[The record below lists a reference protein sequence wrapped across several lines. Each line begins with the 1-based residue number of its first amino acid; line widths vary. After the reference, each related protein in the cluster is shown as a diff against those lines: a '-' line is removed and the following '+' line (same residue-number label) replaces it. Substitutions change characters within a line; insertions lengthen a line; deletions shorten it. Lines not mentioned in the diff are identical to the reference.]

1 LGPFFWGVE
10 TAEERVAGHYKKFLL
25 ARKEQEAPW
34 AQVLWTQIQAVQ
46 NALQALETKEQELRT
61 SPLHAMQTLIQHVVE
76 SNLPPSDP
84 HLTIATCIISR
95 KADVPC
101 VMIRGKGRGSMP
113 FHVSSRFVP
122 FLYDLWIVHKMDVL
136 IKTFSRQSLDA
147 YDPDGQRTMAEIA
160 ALFETLRR
168 EDVRALSGYFYAA
181 YQHVY
186 HSILTALQNAV

>member
-1 LGPFFWGVE
+1 M
-10 TAEERVAGHYKKFLL
+10 L

-34 AQVLWTQIQAVQ
+34 AQALWAQIHAVQ
-46 NALQALETKEQELRT
+46 TALQELEAKEQELRA
-61 SPLHAMQTLIQHVVE
+61 SPLHTMQTLIQHVIE

-113 FHVSSRFVP
+113 FYVSSRFVP
-122 FLYDLWIVHKMDVL
+122 FLYDLWIIHKMDVL

-160 ALFETLRR
+160 SLFETLRR
-168 EDVRALSGYFYAA
+168 DDVRALSGYFYAA

-186 HSILTALQNAV
+186 RSIATALPHVSAP

>member
-1 LGPFFWGVE
+1 MMLMRRCAN
-10 TAEERVAGHYKKFLL
+10 THNTGHYKKFLL

-34 AQVLWTQIQAVQ
+34 AQALWAQIHAVQ
-46 NALQALETKEQELRT
+46 TALQALEAKEQELRA

-95 KADVPC
+95 KTDIPC

-122 FLYDLWIVHKMDVL
+122 FLYDLWIIHKMDVL

-147 YDPDGQRTMAEIA
+147 YDPEGQRTMAEIA
-160 ALFETLRR
+160 SLFETQRR
-168 EDVRALSGYFYAA
+168 EDVRALSGYFYVA

-186 HSILTALQNAV
+186 RSITTALQNAV